1 LAPADKALYAL
12 RDVTET
18 VGSLPLIVSSI
29 LSKKIAGGAE
39 TVVLDVKCGTG
50 SFNPTIDHA
59 EKLAAALTRV
69 GQQAGLK
76 VFAAIT
82 DMNQPLG
89 SAVGN
94 ALEVQE
100 AIRVLSLP
108 ESELSSN
115 SKRFRELCRYFGA
128 LALRVSGMA
137 GSGSEALARIEDTLQ
152 SGRALEKARQWI
164 AAQGGTVDLTDD
176 SWLPRSILQETHT
189 THTSGCVAKV
199 DAKIIG
205 EIVLEIGAGRKSKA
219 DEIDLAVGLEL
230 HVKVGDF
237 VTVGQPLAT
246 IHAQSSEQLEYAK
259 EWLLMAIQV
268 QNAPVLPLP
277 IVVRPA

>member
-1 LAPADKALYAL
+1 M
-12 RDVTET
+12 
-18 VGSLPLIVSSI
+18 
-29 LSKKIAGGAE
+29 
-39 TVVLDVKCGTG
+39 KCGTG

-128 LALRVSGMA
+128 LALRVSGVA

-176 SWLPRSILQETHT
+176 SWLPRSILQETYT

-205 EIVLEIGAGRKSKA
+205 EIALEIGAGRKSKA